1 MNIIII
7 KLMKVKDN
15 VEALLADLKKEKHN
29 LIQICGD
36 DFDIKEALAGIKK
49 NFDPKEI
56 ETFFADDAEEAVNS
70 LLMKSLF
77 GGKLIIVYDVDL
89 IPPTLFREIREAVEN
104 PDKLK
109 PNYVV
114 LVYRDQRK
122 VLKNEGSLTGKFR
135 NIYDSEIPAWIKIY
149 VGKIGFS
156 ISREATNLLHFRC
169 GINREEIKKQ
179 IERIVSIKK
188 DRNKSIDEEDL
199 KNIGFYRDDTIFKIS
214 NSIVDG
220 KYRDALQYLFEYS
233 EDIPVFHFINRDI
246 RCLLTIRAS
255 IDEDDA
261 SGKPNLNK
269 KLNIHPYILDRKYV
283 PAAKR
288 LSYKVL
294 ESNFEKIMDT
304 EYRIKNGWEEF
315 GMNFNFVSQLQ

>member
-7 KLMKVKDN
+7 KFMEVKDN
-15 VEALLADLKKEKHN
+15 VDALLATFKKEKHN
-29 LIQICGD
+29 LLQICGD
-36 DFDIKEALAGIKK
+36 DFDVKGALAGIKRDL
-49 NFDPKEI
+49 NYKEI

-77 GGKLIIVYDVDL
+77 GGKLIIVYDVDS
-89 IPPTLFREIREAVEN
+89 IPPTLFREIREAIEN
-104 PDKLK
+104 PDRLE

-114 LVYRDQRK
+114 LIYRDQRK
-122 VLKNEGSLTGKFR
+122 ILKNEGSLIGKFR
-135 NIYDSEIPAWIKIY
+135 NIYDSEIPAWIKSY

-169 GINREEIKKQ
+169 GVNREEIKKH
-179 IERIVSIKK
+179 IERIIAIKK
-188 DRNKSIDEEDL
+188 DRNKNIEEEDL

-220 KYRDALQYLFEYS
+220 KYRDALRYLFEYS

-246 RCLLTIRAS
+246 RCLLTIRATT
-255 IDEDDA
+255 DEDDA
-261 SGKPNLNK
+261 SGKSNLNK
-269 KLNIHPYILDRKYV
+269 KLNIHPYILDKKYV
-283 PAAKR
+283 PAAKK
-288 LSYKVL
+288 LSYEVL

-304 EYRIKNGWEEF
+304 EHRIKNGWEEF